1 MRSERK
7 NQYDSFYNRD
17 GRRLGGQK
25 TVGKTLPPKTGPK
38 TPFTADAAA
47 SQIARQRLGSLAA
60 DHEGES
66 ITAMKMMSLFDGSGG
81 FPLAAAIC
89 GIEPVYASEVEP
101 YPIAVT
107 RSRFPKMI
115 HLGDVSKVHGW
126 DLEPVDV
133 ITFGSPCQD
142 MSIAGKRAGIKNTA
156 AGDEE
161 TTRSGLFLEAVRIIR
176 EMREATNGRYPAFAV
191 WENVPGAFS
200 SNKGEDFRIVL
211 QELVGI
217 VEPEAVVPEVPKG
230 GWNYFDLW
238 MGDKWSLAYRTVD
251 AQHWGVPQRRRRI
264 YLVLDLRG
272 GRAGKVLFE
281 PEGLRGYPAPRREA
295 RKATSTNAERC
306 ADVHDSNCLTPWD
319 VQPRHIFPEGGVWG
333 TLYAGQGGGHGYVF
347 MKQRPQ
353 NCLTP
358 WENQARRI
366 YSADGIFP
374 TLSSREKAGQ
384 NGQAVLA
391 PCECWPKV
399 ANTLIAR
406 QDGSPQPDKGSGGNI
421 IALHLLQDPISLK
434 NVSPCI
440 SQGSKSGACC
450 IGIAAGFKSGQGAQA
465 RSIGWEENRTPTLA
479 SEAGGNS
486 VPAICVKRFDARG
499 NGNTVSTLTG
509 DHQNRVTDYTTVV
522 CIQGNCIDRS
532 DTAGC
537 NGAGWKKDCCYT
549 LNTIDR
555 PAVAYC
561 MAHGQ
566 SNAEIAENKSPCLNC
581 NHEQPILF
589 TEESNLRYIVRRL
602 TPTECARLQG
612 FPDWWGHPDQKEDF
626 TEDEYRFWL
635 NVRNTH
641 AVINGRTEKQY
652 TKEQMLSWY
661 NKLHTDSSE
670 YKMWGNGIALPNAL
684 YVMIGIRKE
693 LVLEKKGEK

>member
-1 MRSERK
+1 MGS
-7 NQYDSFYNRD
+7 
-17 GRRLGGQK
+17 QK

-60 DHEGES
+60 DHEGEG

-107 RSRFPKMI
+107 RRRFPKMI
-115 HLGDVSKVHGW
+115 HIGDVSKVHGW
-126 DLEPVDV
+126 ELEPVDV

-211 QELVGI
+211 QELVWI

-281 PEGLRGYPAPRREA
+281 PESLRGYPAPRREE
-295 RKATSTNAERC
+295 RKGTSANAE
-306 ADVHDSNCLTPWD
+306 
-319 VQPRHIFPEGGVWG
+319 
-333 TLYAGQGGGHGYVF
+333 
-347 MKQRPQ
+347 
-353 NCLTP
+353 
-358 WENQARRI
+358 
-366 YSADGIFP
+366 
-374 TLSSREKAGQ
+374 
-384 NGQAVLA
+384 
-391 PCECWPKV
+391 
-399 ANTLIAR
+399 
-406 QDGSPQPDKGSGGNI
+406 
-421 IALHLLQDPISLK
+421 
-434 NVSPCI
+434 
-440 SQGSKSGACC
+440 
-450 IGIAAGFKSGQGAQA
+450 
-465 RSIGWEENRTPTLA
+465 
-479 SEAGGNS
+479 
-486 VPAICVKRFDARG
+486 
-499 NGNTVSTLTG
+499 
-509 DHQNRVTDYTTVV
+509 
-522 CIQGNCIDRS
+522 
-532 DTAGC
+532 
-537 NGAGWKKDCCYT
+537 
-549 LNTIDR
+549 
-555 PAVAYC
+555 
-561 MAHGQ
+561 
-566 SNAEIAENKSPCLNC
+566 
-581 NHEQPILF
+581 
-589 TEESNLRYIVRRL
+589 RYIVRRL

-635 NVRNTH
+635 QVRNTH
-641 AVINGRTEKQY
+641 AVINDRSKKQY

-693 LVLEKKGEK
+693 LEKDR

>member
-1 MRSERK
+1 
-7 NQYDSFYNRD
+7 
-17 GRRLGGQK
+17 
-25 TVGKTLPPKTGPK
+25 
-38 TPFTADAAA
+38 
-47 SQIARQRLGSLAA
+47 
-60 DHEGES
+60 
-66 ITAMKMMSLFDGSGG
+66 MKMMSLFDGSGG
-81 FPLAAAIC
+81 FPLAAALC

-107 RSRFPKMI
+107 RSRFPNMVHI
-115 HLGDVSKVHGW
+115 GDVSKVHGW

-142 MSIAGKRAGIKNTA
+142 MSIAGKRAGIKNA
-156 AGDEE
+156 VAGDEE

-176 EMREATNGRYPAFAV
+176 EMRKATNGRYPAFAV

-217 VEPEAVVPEVPKG
+217 VEPEAVMPEVPKG

-272 GRAGKVLFE
+272 QRAGKVLFE
-281 PEGLRGYPAPRREA
+281 PESLRGYPAPRREA
-295 RKATSTNAERC
+295 RKATSANAERC
-306 ADVHDSNCLTPWD
+306 IDVYD
-319 VQPRHIFPEGGVWG
+319 G
-333 TLYAGQGGGHGYVF
+333 
-347 MKQRPQ
+347 

-384 NGQAVLA
+384 NGQAV
-391 PCECWPKV
+391 
-399 ANTLIAR
+399 
-406 QDGSPQPDKGSGGNI
+406 
-421 IALHLLQDPISLK
+421 
-434 NVSPCI
+434 
-440 SQGSKSGACC
+440 
-450 IGIAAGFKSGQGAQA
+450 
-465 RSIGWEENRTPTLA
+465 
-479 SEAGGNS
+479 
-486 VPAICVKRFDARG
+486 CVKCFDCRG
-499 NGNTVSTLTG
+499 NGDGQTTSTITG
-509 DHQNRVTDYTTVV
+509 DHQNRVTDYTTVICV
-522 CIQGNCIDRS
+522 QGNCIDRP
-532 DTAGC
+532 DGATC

-549 LNTIDR
+549 LL
-555 PAVAYC
+555 
-561 MAHGQ
+561 
-566 SNAEIAENKSPCLNC
+566 IAQRVEY
-581 NHEQPILF
+581 
-589 TEESNLRYIVRRL
+589 RYIVRRL
-602 TPTECARLQG
+602 TPAECARLQG

-635 NVRNTH
+635 QVRNTH
-641 AVINGRTEKQY
+641 AAINGRTEKQY

-693 LVLEKKGEK
+693 LEKEVRQHE

>member
-1 MRSERK
+1 M
-7 NQYDSFYNRD
+7 
-17 GRRLGGQK
+17 GGEK
-25 TVGKTLPPKTGPK
+25 TIGKTLPPKTAAE
-38 TPFTADAAA
+38 TVCTADAAA
-47 SQIARQRLGSLAA
+47 NQIARQRLGSLAA

-89 GIEPVYASEVEP
+89 GIEPIYASEVEP

-126 DLEPVDV
+126 ELETVDV

-176 EMREATNGRYPAFAV
+176 EMRNATNGRYPAFAV

-281 PEGLRGYPAPRREA
+281 PESLRGYPAPRREA
-295 RKATSTNAERC
+295 RKGTPANAERC
-306 ADVHDSNCLTPWD
+306 IDVYDGNCLTPWD
-319 VQPRHIFPEGGVWG
+319 VQSRHIFPEGGVWG

-358 WENQARRI
+358 WKNQARRI

-384 NGQAVLA
+384 NGQAV
-391 PCECWPKV
+391 
-399 ANTLIAR
+399 
-406 QDGSPQPDKGSGGNI
+406 
-421 IALHLLQDPISLK
+421 
-434 NVSPCI
+434 
-440 SQGSKSGACC
+440 
-450 IGIAAGFKSGQGAQA
+450 
-465 RSIGWEENRTPTLA
+465 
-479 SEAGGNS
+479 
-486 VPAICVKRFDARG
+486 CVKCFDCRG
-499 NGNTVSTLTG
+499 NGDGQTTSTITG
-509 DHQNRVTDYTTVV
+509 DHQNRVTDYTTVICV
-522 CIQGNCIDRS
+522 QENCIDRP
-532 DTAGC
+532 DGATC

-566 SNAEIAENKSPCLNC
+566 SNAEIAENKSPCLNY

-589 TEESNLRYIVRRL
+589 TEEPELRYIVRRL

-626 TEDEYRFWL
+626 TEDEYRVWL
-635 NVRNTH
+635 NIRNTH
-641 AVINGRTEKQY
+641 AVINGRSKKQY

>member
-1 MRSERK
+1 M
-7 NQYDSFYNRD
+7 
-17 GRRLGGQK
+17 GGQK

-38 TPFTADAAA
+38 TPFTADATA

-60 DHEGES
+60 DHESEG

-115 HLGDVSKVHGW
+115 HIGDVSKVHGW
-126 DLEPVDV
+126 ELEPVDV

-176 EMREATNGRYPAFAV
+176 EMRNATNGRYPAFAV

-272 GRAGKVLFE
+272 QRAGKILFE
-281 PEGLRGYPAPRREA
+281 PESLRGYPAPRREE
-295 RKATSTNAERC
+295 RKATSANVERC
-306 ADVHDSNCLTPWD
+306 IDVYDRNCLTSWD
-319 VQPRHIFPEGGVWG
+319 
-333 TLYAGQGGGHGYVF
+333 
-347 MKQRPQ
+347 
-353 NCLTP
+353 
-358 WENQARRI
+358 NQARRI

-384 NGQAVLA
+384 NEQAVLV

-421 IALHLLQDPISLK
+421 IAFHLLQDPISSK
-434 NVSPCI
+434 NISPCI
-440 SQGSKSGACC
+440 SQGSKSGECC
-450 IGIAAGFKSGQGAQA
+450 VGIAAGFKAGQSTGGVGFQNECAATLSATCSG
-465 RSIGWEENRTPTLA
+465 IEPT
-479 SEAGGNS
+479 
-486 VPAICVKRFDARG
+486 VCVKCFDCRG
-499 NGNTVSTLTG
+499 NGDGQTTSTITG
-509 DHQNRVTDYTTVV
+509 DHQNRVTDYTTVICV
-522 CIQGNCIDRS
+522 QGNCIDRP
-532 DTAGC
+532 DGATC

-555 PAVAYC
+555 PAVAYA
-561 MAHGQ
+561 MQ
-566 SNAEIAENKSPCLNC
+566 RFENYKESNVSSTLRARNNKGATDLIAEYA
-581 NHEQPILF
+581 EY
-589 TEESNLRYIVRRL
+589 RYIVRRL

-612 FPDWWGHPDQKEDF
+612 FPDWWGHPDRKDDF
-626 TEDEYRFWL
+626 TEDEYQFWL
-635 NVRNTH
+635 EVRNTH
-641 AVINGRTEKQY
+641 AAINGKTEKQY

-661 NKLHTDSSE
+661 NKLHSDSSE

-693 LVLEKKGEK
+693 LEKDR

>member
-17 GRRLGGQK
+17 GRRLGGEK
-25 TVGKTLPPKTGPK
+25 TVGKTLPPKTEPQ

-47 SQIARQRLGSLAA
+47 NQIARQRLGSLAA
-60 DHEGES
+60 NHEGEG

-107 RSRFPKMI
+107 RSRFPNMI
-115 HLGDVSKVHGW
+115 HIGDVSKVHGW
-126 DLEPVDV
+126 ELEPVDV

-142 MSIAGKRAGIKNTA
+142 MLIAGKRAGIKNTA

-176 EMREATNGRYPAFAV
+176 EMRNATNGRYPAFAV

-211 QELVGI
+211 QELIGI
-217 VEPEAVVPEVPKG
+217 VEPGAVVPEVPKE

-272 GRAGKVLFE
+272 QRAGKVLFE
-281 PEGLRGYPAPRREA
+281 PESLRGYPASRREA

-306 ADVHDSNCLTPWD
+306 ADVYDS
-319 VQPRHIFPEGGVWG
+319 
-333 TLYAGQGGGHGYVF
+333 
-347 MKQRPQ
+347 

-384 NGQAVLA
+384 NGQAV
-391 PCECWPKV
+391 
-399 ANTLIAR
+399 
-406 QDGSPQPDKGSGGNI
+406 
-421 IALHLLQDPISLK
+421 
-434 NVSPCI
+434 
-440 SQGSKSGACC
+440 
-450 IGIAAGFKSGQGAQA
+450 
-465 RSIGWEENRTPTLA
+465 
-479 SEAGGNS
+479 
-486 VPAICVKRFDARG
+486 CVKCFDCCG
-499 NGNTVSTLTG
+499 NGDGQTTSTITG
-509 DHQNRVTDYTTVV
+509 DHQNRVTDYTTVICV
-522 CIQGNCIDRS
+522 QGNCIDRP
-532 DTAGC
+532 DGATC

-555 PAVAYC
+555 PAVAYA
-561 MAHGQ
+561 MQGFGDY
-566 SNAEIAENKSPCLNC
+566 K
-581 NHEQPILF
+581 
-589 TEESNLRYIVRRL
+589 ESNVSSSLKSRDYKDNTDLIAQRVEYRYIVRRL

-612 FPDWWGHPDQKEDF
+612 FPDWWGHPDRKDDF
-626 TEDEYRFWL
+626 TEDEYRVWL
-635 NVRNTH
+635 NIRNTH
-641 AVINGRTEKQY
+641 AVINGRSKKTVHQRA
-652 TKEQMLSWY
+652 
-661 NKLHTDSSE
+661 D
-670 YKMWGNGIALPNAL
+670 AL
-684 YVMIGIRKE
+684 
-693 LVLEKKGEK
+693 LVQ

>member
-17 GRRLGGQK
+17 GRRLGGEK
-25 TVGKTLPPKTGPK
+25 TIGKTLPPKTAAE
-38 TPFTADAAA
+38 TVCTADAAA
-47 SQIARQRLGSLAA
+47 NQIARQRLGSLAA
-60 DHEGES
+60 DHEGEG

-89 GIEPVYASEVEP
+89 GVDPIYASEVEP
-101 YPIAVT
+101 YRIAVT
-107 RSRFPKMI
+107 RSRFPNMVHI
-115 HLGDVSKVHGW
+115 GDVSKVHGW
-126 DLEPVDV
+126 ELEPVDV

-211 QELVGI
+211 QELVWI

-251 AQHWGVPQRRRRI
+251 AQYWGVPQRRRRI

-281 PEGLRGYPAPRREA
+281 PESLRGYPAPRREE
-295 RKATSTNAERC
+295 RKGTSTNAERC
-306 ADVHDSNCLTPWD
+306 ADVHDSNCLTP
-319 VQPRHIFPEGGVWG
+319 
-333 TLYAGQGGGHGYVF
+333 L
-347 MKQRPQ
+347 
-353 NCLTP
+353 
-358 WENQARRI
+358 ENQARRI

-384 NGQAVLA
+384 NGQAV
-391 PCECWPKV
+391 
-399 ANTLIAR
+399 
-406 QDGSPQPDKGSGGNI
+406 
-421 IALHLLQDPISLK
+421 
-434 NVSPCI
+434 
-440 SQGSKSGACC
+440 
-450 IGIAAGFKSGQGAQA
+450 
-465 RSIGWEENRTPTLA
+465 
-479 SEAGGNS
+479 
-486 VPAICVKRFDARG
+486 CVKCFDARGNG

-589 TEESNLRYIVRRL
+589 TEEPELRYIVRRL

-641 AVINGRTEKQY
+641 AIINGRSEKQY

-670 YKMWGNGIALPNAL
+670 YKMWGNGIALPNAM
-684 YVMIGIRKE
+684 YVMRGIQKE
-693 LVLEKKGEK
+693 LGKEA

>member
-17 GRRLGGQK
+17 GRRLGGEK
-25 TVGKTLPPKTGPK
+25 TIGKTLPPKTAAE
-38 TPFTADAAA
+38 TVCTADAAA
-47 SQIARQRLGSLAA
+47 NQIARQRLGSLAA

-115 HLGDVSKVHGW
+115 HIGDVGKVHGRE
-126 DLEPVDV
+126 LEPVDV

-211 QELVGI
+211 QELVWI

-251 AQHWGVPQRRRRI
+251 AQYWGVPQRRRRI

-272 GRAGKVLFE
+272 QRAGKVLFE
-281 PEGLRGYPAPRREA
+281 PESLRGYPAPRREE
-295 RKATSTNAERC
+295 RKATSANAERC
-306 ADVHDSNCLTPWD
+306 IDVYDGNCL
-319 VQPRHIFPEGGVWG
+319 
-333 TLYAGQGGGHGYVF
+333 A
-347 MKQRPQ
+347 
-353 NCLTP
+353 P

-384 NGQAVLA
+384 NGQAV
-391 PCECWPKV
+391 
-399 ANTLIAR
+399 
-406 QDGSPQPDKGSGGNI
+406 
-421 IALHLLQDPISLK
+421 
-434 NVSPCI
+434 
-440 SQGSKSGACC
+440 
-450 IGIAAGFKSGQGAQA
+450 
-465 RSIGWEENRTPTLA
+465 
-479 SEAGGNS
+479 
-486 VPAICVKRFDARG
+486 CVKCFDARGNG

-555 PAVAYC
+555 PAAAYAMQGFGDC
-561 MAHGQ
+561 
-566 SNAEIAENKSPCLNC
+566 K
-581 NHEQPILF
+581 
-589 TEESNLRYIVRRL
+589 ESNVSSSLKSRDYKDNTDLIAQRVEYRYIVRRL

-612 FPDWWGHPDQKEDF
+612 FPDWWGHPDRKDDF

-635 NVRNTH
+635 NIRNTH
-641 AVINGRTEKQY
+641 AVINGRSKKQY

-693 LVLEKKGEK
+693 LEKEVRQHE

>member
-1 MRSERK
+1 M
-7 NQYDSFYNRD
+7 
-17 GRRLGGQK
+17 GGQK

-60 DHEGES
+60 DHEGEG

-107 RSRFPKMI
+107 RSRFPNMVHI
-115 HLGDVSKVHGW
+115 GDVSKVHGW
-126 DLEPVDV
+126 ELEPVDV

-176 EMREATNGRYPAFAV
+176 EMRKATNGRYPAFAV

-272 GRAGKVLFE
+272 QRAGKVLFE
-281 PEGLRGYPAPRREA
+281 PESLRGYPASRREA

-306 ADVHDSNCLTPWD
+306 ADVYDS
-319 VQPRHIFPEGGVWG
+319 
-333 TLYAGQGGGHGYVF
+333 
-347 MKQRPQ
+347 

-384 NGQAVLA
+384 NGQAV
-391 PCECWPKV
+391 
-399 ANTLIAR
+399 
-406 QDGSPQPDKGSGGNI
+406 
-421 IALHLLQDPISLK
+421 
-434 NVSPCI
+434 
-440 SQGSKSGACC
+440 
-450 IGIAAGFKSGQGAQA
+450 
-465 RSIGWEENRTPTLA
+465 
-479 SEAGGNS
+479 
-486 VPAICVKRFDARG
+486 CVKCFDCCG
-499 NGNTVSTLTG
+499 NGDGQTTSTITG
-509 DHQNRVTDYTTVV
+509 DHQNRVTDYTTVICV
-522 CIQGNCIDRS
+522 QGNCIDRP
-532 DTAGC
+532 DGATC

-555 PAVAYC
+555 PAVAYA
-561 MAHGQ
+561 MQGFGDY
-566 SNAEIAENKSPCLNC
+566 K
-581 NHEQPILF
+581 
-589 TEESNLRYIVRRL
+589 ESNVSSSLKSRDYKDNTDLIAQRVEYRYIVRRL

-612 FPDWWGHPDQKEDF
+612 FPDWWGHPDRKDDF
-626 TEDEYRFWL
+626 TEDEYRVWL
-635 NVRNTH
+635 NIRNTH
-641 AVINGRTEKQY
+641 AVINGRSKKQY

-693 LVLEKKGEK
+693 LEKDR

>member
-7 NQYDSFYNRD
+7 NQYDSIYNRD

-47 SQIARQRLGSLAA
+47 NQIARQRLGSLAA

-89 GIEPVYASEVEP
+89 EIEPVYASEVEP

-107 RSRFPKMI
+107 RSRFPNMVHI
-115 HLGDVSKVHGW
+115 GDVSKVHGW
-126 DLEPVDV
+126 DLDPVDV

-142 MSIAGKRAGIKNTA
+142 MSIAGKRAGIKNIS

-161 TTRSGLFLEAVRIIR
+161 TTRSGLFLEAIRIIR
-176 EMREATNGRYPAFAV
+176 EMRGATNGRYPAFAV

-211 QELVGI
+211 QELVGL

-238 MGDKWSLAYRTVD
+238 AGAGWSLAYRTFD
-251 AQHWGVPQRRRRI
+251 AQYWGVPQRRRRI

-272 GRAGKVLFE
+272 QRAGKVLFE
-281 PEGLRGYPAPRREA
+281 PESLRGYPAPRREA
-295 RKATSTNAERC
+295 RKGTSANAERC
-306 ADVHDSNCLTPWD
+306 IDVYDNNCLTPWD
-319 VQPRHIFPEGGVWG
+319 
-333 TLYAGQGGGHGYVF
+333 
-347 MKQRPQ
+347 
-353 NCLTP
+353 
-358 WENQARRI
+358 NQARRI

-384 NGQAVLA
+384 NGQAVA
-391 PCECWPKV
+391 IPI
-399 ANTLIAR
+399 NMMIATR
-406 QDGSPQPDKGSGGNI
+406 HNALGERTGLGIGNI
-421 IALHLLQDPISLK
+421 GDPQFTISAAHEHA
-434 NVSPCI
+434 VCI
-440 SQGSKSGACC
+440 K
-450 IGIAAGFKSGQGAQA
+450 IAAGFKAGQSSGGIGYQKECAATLSAQ
-465 RSIGWEENRTPTLA
+465 SSGTEP
-479 SEAGGNS
+479 S
-486 VPAICVKRFDARG
+486 VCI
-499 NGNTVSTLTG
+499 
-509 DHQNRVTDYTTVV
+509 
-522 CIQGNCIDRS
+522 CIQGNCIDQS

-549 LNTIDR
+549 PNTIDR
-555 PAVAYC
+555 PAVAYT
-561 MAHGQ
+561 MQRFADYK
-566 SNAEIAENKSPCLNC
+566 ENNVSSSLKARDNKGATDLIVGCVKY
-581 NHEQPILF
+581 
-589 TEESNLRYIVRRL
+589 RYIVRRL

-612 FPDWWGHPDQKEDF
+612 FPDWWGYPNRKEDF

-635 NVRNTH
+635 DVRNTH
-641 AVINGRTEKQY
+641 AIINGRSKKQY

-684 YVMIGIRKE
+684 YVMMGIRKE
-693 LVLEKKGEK
+693 LEKEA

>member
-1 MRSERK
+1 M
-7 NQYDSFYNRD
+7 
-17 GRRLGGQK
+17 GGQK

-60 DHEGES
+60 DHEGEG

-107 RSRFPKMI
+107 RSWFPKMI
-115 HLGDVSKVHGW
+115 HLSDVSKVHGW
-126 DLEPVDV
+126 ELEPVDV

-176 EMREATNGRYPAFAV
+176 EMRKATNGRYPAFAV

-200 SNKGEDFRIVL
+200 SNKREDFRIVL

-230 GWNYFDLW
+230 GWNYFDFW
-238 MGDKWSLAYRTVD
+238 MGDKWSIAYRTVD
-251 AQHWGVPQRRRRI
+251 AQYWGVSQRRRRI

-272 GRAGKVLFE
+272 QRAGKVLFE
-281 PEGLRGYPAPRREA
+281 PESLRGYPAPRREE
-295 RKATSTNAERC
+295 RKATSENAERC
-306 ADVHDSNCLTPWD
+306 VDVYD
-319 VQPRHIFPEGGVWG
+319 R
-333 TLYAGQGGGHGYVF
+333 
-347 MKQRPQ
+347 

-366 YSADGIFP
+366 YSTDGIFP

-384 NGQAVLA
+384 NGQAV
-391 PCECWPKV
+391 
-399 ANTLIAR
+399 
-406 QDGSPQPDKGSGGNI
+406 
-421 IALHLLQDPISLK
+421 
-434 NVSPCI
+434 
-440 SQGSKSGACC
+440 
-450 IGIAAGFKSGQGAQA
+450 
-465 RSIGWEENRTPTLA
+465 
-479 SEAGGNS
+479 
-486 VPAICVKRFDARG
+486 CVKCFDCRG
-499 NGNTVSTLTG
+499 NGDGQTTSTITG
-509 DHQNRVTDYTTVV
+509 DHQNRVTDYTTVICV
-522 CIQGNCIDRS
+522 QGNCIDRP
-532 DTAGC
+532 DGATC
-537 NGAGWKKDCCYT
+537 NGAGWKKDCCYM

-555 PAVAYC
+555 PAVAYAMQGFGDC
-561 MAHGQ
+561 
-566 SNAEIAENKSPCLNC
+566 K
-581 NHEQPILF
+581 
-589 TEESNLRYIVRRL
+589 ESNVSSSLKSRDYKDNTDLIAQRVEYRYIVRRL

-612 FPDWWGHPDQKEDF
+612 FPDWWGHPDRKDDF

-635 NVRNTH
+635 NIRNTH
-641 AVINGRTEKQY
+641 AVINGRSKKQY

-693 LVLEKKGEK
+693 LEKEVRQHE

>member
-7 NQYDSFYNRD
+7 NQYDSIYNRD

-25 TVGKTLPPKTGPK
+25 TVGKTLPPKTAAE
-38 TPFTADAAA
+38 TVCTADAAA
-47 SQIARQRLGSLAA
+47 NQIARQRLGSLAA

-107 RSRFPKMI
+107 RSRFPKMTHI
-115 HLGDVSKVHGW
+115 GNVSKVHGW
-126 DLEPVDV
+126 ELEPVDV

-211 QELVGI
+211 QELVWI

-272 GRAGKVLFE
+272 QRAGKVLFE
-281 PEGLRGYPAPRREA
+281 PESLRGYPAPRREA
-295 RKATSTNAERC
+295 RKGTPANAERC
-306 ADVHDSNCLTPWD
+306 IDVYDS
-319 VQPRHIFPEGGVWG
+319 
-333 TLYAGQGGGHGYVF
+333 
-347 MKQRPQ
+347 K
-353 NCLTP
+353 CLTP

-384 NGQAVLA
+384 NGQAV
-391 PCECWPKV
+391 
-399 ANTLIAR
+399 
-406 QDGSPQPDKGSGGNI
+406 
-421 IALHLLQDPISLK
+421 
-434 NVSPCI
+434 
-440 SQGSKSGACC
+440 
-450 IGIAAGFKSGQGAQA
+450 
-465 RSIGWEENRTPTLA
+465 
-479 SEAGGNS
+479 
-486 VPAICVKRFDARG
+486 CVKCFDCRG
-499 NGNTVSTLTG
+499 NGDGQTTSTITG
-509 DHQNRVTDYTTVV
+509 DHQNRVTDYTTVICV
-522 CIQGNCIDRS
+522 QGNCIDRP
-532 DTAGC
+532 DGATC

-555 PAVAYC
+555 PAVAYA
-561 MAHGQ
+561 MQGFGDY
-566 SNAEIAENKSPCLNC
+566 K
-581 NHEQPILF
+581 
-589 TEESNLRYIVRRL
+589 ESNVSSSLKSRDYKDNTDLIAQRVEYRYIVRRL

-612 FPDWWGHPDQKEDF
+612 FPDWWGHPDQKEYF
-626 TEDEYRFWL
+626 TEDEYRFWVD
-635 NVRNTH
+635 VRNTH
-641 AVINGRTEKQY
+641 AVINGRSEKQY
-652 TKEQMLSWY
+652 TKEQMISWY

-684 YVMIGIRKE
+684 YVMMGIRKE
-693 LVLEKKGEK
+693 LEKEA

>member
-1 MRSERK
+1 M
-7 NQYDSFYNRD
+7 
-17 GRRLGGQK
+17 GGKK
-25 TVGKTLPPKTGPK
+25 TVRKTLPPKTGPQ
-38 TPFTADAAA
+38 TQCTADAAA
-47 SQIARQRLGSLAA
+47 NQIARQRLGSLAA
-60 DHEGES
+60 DHEGEG

-115 HLGDVSKVHGW
+115 HIGDVSKVHGW

-161 TTRSGLFLEAVRIIR
+161 TTRSGLFLEAVRVIR

-211 QELVGI
+211 QEIVSV
-217 VEPEAVVPEVPKG
+217 VEPRAVVPEVPKR

-238 MGDKWSLAYRTVD
+238 MGDKWSIAYRTVD
-251 AQHWGVPQRRRRI
+251 AQYWGVPQRRRRI

-272 GRAGKVLFE
+272 QRAGKVLFE
-281 PEGLRGYPAPRREA
+281 PESLRGYPAPRREE
-295 RKATSTNAERC
+295 RKGTSANAERC
-306 ADVHDSNCLTPWD
+306 IDVYDS
-319 VQPRHIFPEGGVWG
+319 
-333 TLYAGQGGGHGYVF
+333 
-347 MKQRPQ
+347 

-384 NGQAVLA
+384 NEQAVLV

-421 IALHLLQDPISLK
+421 IAFHLLQDPISSK
-434 NVSPCI
+434 NISPCI
-440 SQGSKSGACC
+440 SQGSKSGECC
-450 IGIAAGFKSGQGAQA
+450 VGIAAGFKAGQSTGGVGFQNECAATLSATCSG
-465 RSIGWEENRTPTLA
+465 IEPT
-479 SEAGGNS
+479 
-486 VPAICVKRFDARG
+486 VCVKCFDCRG
-499 NGNTVSTLTG
+499 NGDGKTVSTLTG

-522 CIQGNCIDRS
+522 CIQGNCIDRP
-532 DTAGC
+532 DIAGC

-589 TEESNLRYIVRRL
+589 TEEPELRYIVRRL

-612 FPDWWGHPDQKEDF
+612 FPDWWGHPDRKDDF

-635 NVRNTH
+635 QVRNTH
-641 AVINGRTEKQY
+641 AAINGRTEKQY

-661 NKLHTDSSE
+661 NKLHSDSSE

-693 LVLEKKGEK
+693 LEKDR

>member
-25 TVGKTLPPKTGPK
+25 TVGKTLPPKTAAE
-38 TPFTADAAA
+38 TVCTADAAA
-47 SQIARQRLGSLAA
+47 NQIARQRLGSLAA

-115 HLGDVSKVHGW
+115 HIGDVSKVHGW
-126 DLEPVDV
+126 ELEPVDV

-176 EMREATNGRYPAFAV
+176 EMREATNGRYPAFTV

-211 QELVGI
+211 QELVSI
-217 VEPEAVVPEVPKG
+217 VEPRAVVPEVPKG

-281 PEGLRGYPAPRREA
+281 PESLRGYPAPRREA
-295 RKATSTNAERC
+295 RKGTPANAERC
-306 ADVHDSNCLTPWD
+306 TDVYD
-319 VQPRHIFPEGGVWG
+319 V
-333 TLYAGQGGGHGYVF
+333 
-347 MKQRPQ
+347 

-358 WENQARRI
+358 WENQARWI

-399 ANTLIAR
+399 AKTLIAR
-406 QDGSPQPDKGSGGNI
+406 QDGSPQPDKDSGGNI
-421 IALHLLQDPISLK
+421 IAFRLLQDPISSK

-440 SQGSKSGACC
+440 SQC
-450 IGIAAGFKSGQGAQA
+450 
-465 RSIGWEENRTPTLA
+465 
-479 SEAGGNS
+479 
-486 VPAICVKRFDARG
+486 FDARR
-499 NGNTVSTLTG
+499 NGDGQTASTLTG
-509 DHQNRVTDYTTVV
+509 DHESRITDYTTVV
-522 CIQGNCIDRS
+522 CIQGDCIDRS

-537 NGAGWKKDCCYT
+537 NGAGWKKDYCYT

-589 TEESNLRYIVRRL
+589 TEEPELRYIVRRL

-635 NVRNTH
+635 KVRNTH
-641 AVINGRTEKQY
+641 AAINGRSKKQY

-684 YVMIGIRKE
+684 YVMMGIRKE
-693 LVLEKKGEK
+693 LGQEAWQYE

>member
-1 MRSERK
+1 MGS
-7 NQYDSFYNRD
+7 
-17 GRRLGGQK
+17 QK

-60 DHEGES
+60 DHEGEG

-115 HLGDVSKVHGW
+115 HIGDVSKVHGW
-126 DLEPVDV
+126 ELEPVDV

-211 QELVGI
+211 QELVWI

-281 PEGLRGYPAPRREA
+281 PESLRGYPAPRREE
-295 RKATSTNAERC
+295 RKGTSANAE
-306 ADVHDSNCLTPWD
+306 
-319 VQPRHIFPEGGVWG
+319 
-333 TLYAGQGGGHGYVF
+333 
-347 MKQRPQ
+347 
-353 NCLTP
+353 
-358 WENQARRI
+358 
-366 YSADGIFP
+366 
-374 TLSSREKAGQ
+374 
-384 NGQAVLA
+384 
-391 PCECWPKV
+391 
-399 ANTLIAR
+399 
-406 QDGSPQPDKGSGGNI
+406 
-421 IALHLLQDPISLK
+421 
-434 NVSPCI
+434 
-440 SQGSKSGACC
+440 
-450 IGIAAGFKSGQGAQA
+450 
-465 RSIGWEENRTPTLA
+465 
-479 SEAGGNS
+479 
-486 VPAICVKRFDARG
+486 
-499 NGNTVSTLTG
+499 
-509 DHQNRVTDYTTVV
+509 
-522 CIQGNCIDRS
+522 
-532 DTAGC
+532 
-537 NGAGWKKDCCYT
+537 
-549 LNTIDR
+549 
-555 PAVAYC
+555 
-561 MAHGQ
+561 
-566 SNAEIAENKSPCLNC
+566 
-581 NHEQPILF
+581 
-589 TEESNLRYIVRRL
+589 RYIVRRL

-635 NVRNTH
+635 QVRNTH
-641 AVINGRTEKQY
+641 AVINDRSKKQY

-693 LVLEKKGEK
+693 LEKDR

>member
-1 MRSERK
+1 
-7 NQYDSFYNRD
+7 
-17 GRRLGGQK
+17 
-25 TVGKTLPPKTGPK
+25 
-38 TPFTADAAA
+38 
-47 SQIARQRLGSLAA
+47 
-60 DHEGES
+60 
-66 ITAMKMMSLFDGSGG
+66 MKMMSLFDGSGG
-81 FPLAAAIC
+81 FPLAAALC

-107 RSRFPKMI
+107 RSRFPKMTHI
-115 HLGDVSKVHGW
+115 GDVSKVHGW
-126 DLEPVDV
+126 ELAPVDV

-161 TTRSGLFLEAVRIIR
+161 TTRSGLFLEAVRVIR

-200 SNKGEDFRIVL
+200 SNKGEDFRRVL
-211 QELVGI
+211 QELIWI
-217 VEPEAVVPEVPKG
+217 VEPGTIVPAVPKG
-230 GWNYFDLW
+230 GWNYFDFW
-238 MGDKWSLAYRTVD
+238 AGAGWSLAYRTFD
-251 AQHWGVPQRRRRI
+251 AQYWGVPQRRRRV
-264 YLVLDLRG
+264 YLVLDLRSE
-272 GRAGKVLFE
+272 RAGKVLFE
-281 PEGLRGYPAPRREA
+281 PESLRGYPAPRR
-295 RKATSTNAERC
+295 KAGETTPANAERR
-306 ADVHDSNCLTPWD
+306 ADIYDGNCLTPWD
-319 VQPRHIFPEGGVWG
+319 
-333 TLYAGQGGGHGYVF
+333 
-347 MKQRPQ
+347 
-353 NCLTP
+353 
-358 WENQARRI
+358 NQARRI

-421 IALHLLQDPISLK
+421 IAFHLLQNPISSK
-434 NVSPCI
+434 NISPCI
-440 SQGSKSGACC
+440 SQGSKSGECC
-450 IGIAAGFKSGQGAQA
+450 VGIAVGFKAGQSTGGIGFQNECAATLSATCSG
-465 RSIGWEENRTPTLA
+465 IEPT
-479 SEAGGNS
+479 
-486 VPAICVKRFDARG
+486 VCVKCFDCRG
-499 NGNTVSTLTG
+499 NGDGETVSTITG

-555 PAVAYC
+555 PAVAYT
-561 MAHGQ
+561 MQGFADYKENNVSSSLKARDNKG
-566 SNAEIAENKSPCLNC
+566 ATDLIAECVKY
-581 NHEQPILF
+581 
-589 TEESNLRYIVRRL
+589 RYIVRRL

-612 FPDWWGHPDQKEDF
+612 FPDWWGCPDRKEDF

-635 NVRNTH
+635 DVRNTH
-641 AVINGRTEKQY
+641 AIINGRSKKQY
-652 TKEQMLSWY
+652 TKEQMLNWY

-684 YVMIGIRKE
+684 YVMLGIYQE
-693 LVLEKKGEK
+693 LSKAQ

>member
-1 MRSERK
+1 
-7 NQYDSFYNRD
+7 
-17 GRRLGGQK
+17 
-25 TVGKTLPPKTGPK
+25 
-38 TPFTADAAA
+38 
-47 SQIARQRLGSLAA
+47 
-60 DHEGES
+60 
-66 ITAMKMMSLFDGSGG
+66 MKMMSLFDGSGG

-126 DLEPVDV
+126 DLDPVDV

-161 TTRSGLFLEAVRIIR
+161 TTRSGLFLEAVRVIR

-217 VEPEAVVPEVPKG
+217 VEPEAVVPEVPKW

-238 MGDKWSLAYRTVD
+238 VGDKWSLAYRTVD

-272 GRAGKVLFE
+272 QRAGKVLFE
-281 PEGLRGYPAPRREA
+281 PESLRGYPAPRREA

-319 VQPRHIFPEGGVWG
+319 VQSRHIFPESGVWG

-384 NGQAVLA
+384 NGQAVLV

-421 IALHLLQDPISLK
+421 IAFHLLQDPISSK
-434 NVSPCI
+434 NISPCI
-440 SQGSKSGACC
+440 SQGSKSGECC
-450 IGIAAGFKSGQGAQA
+450 VGIAAGFKAGQSTGGVGFQNECAATLSATCSG
-465 RSIGWEENRTPTLA
+465 IEPT
-479 SEAGGNS
+479 
-486 VPAICVKRFDARG
+486 VCVKCFDCRG
-499 NGNTVSTLTG
+499 NGDGQTTSTLTG
-509 DHQNRVTDYTTVV
+509 DHQNRVT
-522 CIQGNCIDRS
+522 
-532 DTAGC
+532 
-537 NGAGWKKDCCYT
+537 
-549 LNTIDR
+549 
-555 PAVAYC
+555 VAYA
-561 MAHGQ
+561 MQRFGDYKENNVSSSLKARDNKG
-566 SNAEIAENKSPCLNC
+566 ATDLIAEYA
-581 NHEQPILF
+581 EY
-589 TEESNLRYIVRRL
+589 RYIVRRL

-635 NVRNTH
+635 QVRNTH
-641 AVINGRTEKQY
+641 AVINDRSKKQY

-693 LVLEKKGEK
+693 LEKDR

>member
-17 GRRLGGQK
+17 GRRLGGEK
-25 TVGKTLPPKTGPK
+25 TIGKTLPPKTAAE
-38 TPFTADAAA
+38 TVCTADAAA
-47 SQIARQRLGSLAA
+47 NQIARQRLGSLAA
-60 DHEGES
+60 DHEGEG

-107 RSRFPKMI
+107 RSRFPNMI
-115 HLGDVSKVHGW
+115 HIGDVSKVHGW
-126 DLEPVDV
+126 ELEPVDV

-176 EMREATNGRYPAFAV
+176 EMRNATNGRYPAFAV

-211 QELVGI
+211 QELIGI
-217 VEPEAVVPEVPKG
+217 VEPGAVVPEVPKG

-238 MGDKWSLAYRTVD
+238 MGDEWSLAYRTVA

-272 GRAGKVLFE
+272 QRAGKVLFE
-281 PEGLRGYPAPRREA
+281 PESLRGYPAPRREA

-306 ADVHDSNCLTPWD
+306 IDVYDS
-319 VQPRHIFPEGGVWG
+319 
-333 TLYAGQGGGHGYVF
+333 
-347 MKQRPQ
+347 

-384 NGQAVLA
+384 NGQAVLV

-421 IALHLLQDPISLK
+421 IAFHLLQDPISSK
-434 NVSPCI
+434 NISPCI
-440 SQGSKSGACC
+440 SQGSKSGECC
-450 IGIAAGFKSGQGAQA
+450 VGIAAGFKAGQSTGGVGFQNECAATLSATCSG
-465 RSIGWEENRTPTLA
+465 IEPT
-479 SEAGGNS
+479 
-486 VPAICVKRFDARG
+486 VCVKCFDCRG
-499 NGNTVSTLTG
+499 NGDGQTTSTLTG
-509 DHQNRVTDYTTVV
+509 DHQNRVT
-522 CIQGNCIDRS
+522 
-532 DTAGC
+532 
-537 NGAGWKKDCCYT
+537 
-549 LNTIDR
+549 
-555 PAVAYC
+555 VAYA
-561 MAHGQ
+561 MQGFGDY
-566 SNAEIAENKSPCLNC
+566 K
-581 NHEQPILF
+581 
-589 TEESNLRYIVRRL
+589 ESNVSSSLKSRDYKDNTDLIAQRVEYRYIVRRL

-635 NVRNTH
+635 QVRNTH
-641 AVINGRTEKQY
+641 AAINGRTEKQY

-661 NKLHTDSSE
+661 NKLHSDSSE

-684 YVMIGIRKE
+684 YVMMGIRKE
-693 LVLEKKGEK
+693 LEKEA